1 MSMGRRAVVAREAR
15 QAIDSETGGRLGEAV
30 EAISGVAPLSNTSGT
45 R

>member
-1 MSMGRRAVVAREAR
+1 MNMGRRAVVAREAR

-30 EAISGVAPLSNTSGT
+30 EAISGAAPLSNTSGT